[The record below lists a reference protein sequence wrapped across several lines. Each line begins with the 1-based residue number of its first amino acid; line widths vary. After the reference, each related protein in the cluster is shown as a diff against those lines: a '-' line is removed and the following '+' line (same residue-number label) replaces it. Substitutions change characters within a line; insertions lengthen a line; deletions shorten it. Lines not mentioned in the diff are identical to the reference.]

1 MVGGDFVPPAKSAKP
16 PRKGHKSGKGSRRR
30 RQIKR
35 EHTRQANGGQQ
46 EHGSNMVRN
55 FVPPALS
62 NEPPLCTSQQCT
74 RPECVSRWQR
84 NYASRW
90 KNYHAALRKAEEE
103 KNRSEDSSRWKN
115 YYAALRKAEGEL
127 HKSEDSLSSQKVSS
141 EDSLSSQ
148 KVSNLDGNWPPDA
161 HSFSMEECLKSYRP
175 PPKRRSEHINS
186 STPSPAER
194 TSQET
199 LTSSRTWNSP
209 TWNSYE
215 HSY

>member
-1 MVGGDFVPPAKSAKP
+1 MVRNKMVGGDFVPPAQYDEPPPPAQSAKP
-16 PRKGHKSGKGSRRR
+16 PRTGHKSGNGARRR

-55 FVPPALS
+55 FVPPAQI
-62 NEPPLCTSQQCT
+62 NEPPLCTSK
-74 RPECVSRWQR
+74 ECIRQESLSRLQR
-84 NYASRW
+84 DYASRW
-90 KNYHAALRKAEEE
+90 TIYSAALRKAEEE
-103 KNRSEDSSRWKN
+103 MN
-115 YYAALRKAEGEL
+115 
-127 HKSEDSLSSQKVSS
+127 KSEDSLSR
-141 EDSLSSQ
+141 Q
-148 KVSNLDGNWPPDA
+148 KVSNLDGNWPPDD
-161 HSFSMEECLKSYRP
+161 HSFSMEECLKLYRP

-199 LTSSRTWNSP
+199 LTSSRTWNSS

>member
-1 MVGGDFVPPAKSAKP
+1 MVRNKMVGGDFVPPAQSDEPPPPAQSAKP

-55 FVPPALS
+55 LVPPAQS
-62 NEPPLCTSQQCT
+62 N
-74 RPECVSRWQR
+74 
-84 NYASRW
+84 ASRYRR
-90 KNYHAALRKAEEE
+90 NMQR
-103 KNRSEDSSRWKN
+103 
-115 YYAALRKAEGEL
+115 G
-127 HKSEDSLSSQKVSS
+127 SLPRQKVF
-141 EDSLSSQ
+141 
-148 KVSNLDGNWPPDA
+148 NLDGNWPPAD
-161 HSFSMEECLKSYRP
+161 HSFSMGKCLQLYRP
-175 PPKRRSEHINS
+175 PPWRRSEHINS

-209 TWNSYE
+209 AWNSYE

>member
-55 FVPPALS
+55 LVPPAQS
-62 NEPPLCTSQQCT
+62 NEPPRQGHQSG
-74 RPECVSRWQR
+74 
-84 NYASRW
+84 NASRYRR
-90 KNYHAALRKAEEE
+90 NMQR
-103 KNRSEDSSRWKN
+103 
-115 YYAALRKAEGEL
+115 G
-127 HKSEDSLSSQKVSS
+127 SLPRQKVF
-141 EDSLSSQ
+141 
-148 KVSNLDGNWPPDA
+148 NLDGNWPPDA

-175 PPKRRSEHINS
+175 PPKRRSEPINS
-186 STPSPAER
+186 PSPAER
-194 TSQET
+194 TSSRT
-199 LTSSRTWNSP
+199 WNRTSSRTWNRTSSRTWNSP

>member
-1 MVGGDFVPPAKSAKP
+1 MVGGDFPPPAQSAKP
-16 PRKGHKSGKGSRRR
+16 PRKGHRSGNGSRRR

-55 FVPPALS
+55 LVPPAQS
-62 NEPPLCTSQQCT
+62 HEPPLWTSNDY
-74 RPECVSRWQR
+74 VNRWQR
-84 NYASRW
+84 NIRREHAASR
-90 KNYHAALRKAEEE
+90 
-103 KNRSEDSSRWKN
+103 SE
-115 YYAALRKAEGEL
+115 G
-127 HKSEDSLSSQKVSS
+127 SLPRQKVF
-141 EDSLSSQ
+141 
-148 KVSNLDGNWPPDA
+148 NLDGNWPPAD
-161 HSFSMEECLKSYRP
+161 HSFSLGKCLKLYRP

-186 STPSPAER
+186 STPSPAEM

-199 LTSSRTWNSP
+199 LSSSRTWNSP